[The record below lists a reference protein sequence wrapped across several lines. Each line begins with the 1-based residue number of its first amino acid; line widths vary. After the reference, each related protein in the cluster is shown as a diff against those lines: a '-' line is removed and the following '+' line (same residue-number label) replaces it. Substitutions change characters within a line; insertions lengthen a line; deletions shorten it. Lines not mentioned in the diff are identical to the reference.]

1 MNSAVS
7 SVSASCSLTPRAPG
21 VKPEK
26 RNSGWGTFPTTRE
39 REKYRLPQAVRQVLE
54 SCPAVGTGNDGSDGV
69 TNWKSDALWE
79 DDCISE
85 SVCARNPTAELLSI
99 QAHPPTT
106 PRGWCGPGA
115 ISQYNVLLICGA
127 VMFQSLLGGWL
138 RSQHEQS
145 GDRRYP
151 LAVLTRRS
159 RINTVDDVH
168 ERRPSEPCGED
179 RARARSCLW

>member
-1 MNSAVS
+1 MLCEIFSGVLSEHFAVNSAVS

-115 ISQYNVLLICGA
+115 ISQYNNPSCVLYPYPADDPYYGKRTA
-127 VMFQSLLGGWL
+127 VSG
-138 RSQHEQS
+138 RSS
-145 GDRRYP
+145 G
-151 LAVLTRRS
+151 
-159 RINTVDDVH
+159 N
-168 ERRPSEPCGED
+168 GE
-179 RARARSCLW
+179 